1 MSIDREEKTIE
12 EQETMEREAE
22 STALIQITQL
32 PEIMENLRVLRE
44 TWEKRAEEAESLVCT
59 EESVQSLKDMR
70 AQMRK
75 EFEEADTQRKTVKEA
90 YMVRWNE
97 VEATWKEC
105 VADPFK
111 RADAALKG
119 EIGSFEAK
127 LKEDCK
133 RQLTEYYAELCEVSG
148 VDFLSM
154 EKAMEIGNI
163 KINLSDAKARTPRKI
178 MDQLAA
184 VISKV
189 GDGMDQIA
197 RMDEKD
203 RNEIYVEFKRLLN
216 VGAAVAAV
224 QERRRKVQAMEQ
236 EARERAEAQQR
247 MNEARAKAEAA
258 APVMAAAPA
267 VAAPRPQEEPIFDEF
282 SFTVFGCTRT
292 QLIKIR
298 EFLKQEGISYE

>member
-1 MSIDREEKTIE
+1 MN
-12 EQETMEREAE
+12 ETN
-22 STALIQITQL
+22 TALIQITQF
-32 PEIMENLRVLRE
+32 PEIMENLRILRE
-44 TWEKRAEEAESLVCT
+44 GWEKRAEEAGSLVCT
-59 EESVQSLKDMR
+59 EESVQSLKEMR

-75 EFEEADTQRKTVKEA
+75 EFDEADTQRKAVKEA
-90 YMVRWNE
+90 YMAPWAA

-105 VADPFK
+105 VAEPFK

-119 EIGSFEAK
+119 EIAGFETK
-127 LKEDCK
+127 LKEDC
-133 RQLTEYYAELCEVSG
+133 RQQLAEYYTELCEVSG

-154 EKAMEIGNI
+154 DKAMEIGNI

-184 VISKV
+184 VVAQV
-189 GDGMDQIA
+189 GDGMDQIS

-236 EARERAEAQQR
+236 EARERAEAQAR
-247 MNEARAKAEAA
+247 MNEARAKAEAV

-267 VAAPRPQEEPIFDEF
+267 VAAPRPQEEPIFEEF
-282 SFTVFGCTRT
+282 TFTVYGCTRS

>member
-1 MSIDREEKTIE
+1 MN
-12 EQETMEREAE
+12 ETN
-22 STALIQITQL
+22 TALIQITQF
-32 PEIMENLRVLRE
+32 PEIMENLRILRE
-44 TWEKRAEEAESLVCT
+44 GWEKRAEEAGSLVCT
-59 EESVQSLKDMR
+59 EESVQSLKEMR

-75 EFEEADTQRKTVKEA
+75 EFEEADNQRKAVKEA
-90 YMVRWNE
+90 YMAPWAA

-105 VADPFK
+105 VAEPFK
-111 RADAALKG
+111 RADAALKC
-119 EIGSFEAK
+119 EIAGFETK
-127 LKEDCK
+127 LKEDC
-133 RQLTEYYAELCEVSG
+133 RQQLAEYYTELCEVSG

-154 EKAMEIGNI
+154 DKAMEIGNI

-184 VISKV
+184 VVAQV

-236 EARERAEAQQR
+236 EARERAEAQER
-247 MNEARAKAEAA
+247 MNEARAKAEA
-258 APVMAAAPA
+258 VAPA
-267 VAAPRPQEEPIFDEF
+267 VAAARPQAEPIFEEF
-282 SFTVFGCTRT
+282 TFTVYGCTRS

>member
-1 MSIDREEKTIE
+1 MN
-12 EQETMEREAE
+12 ETN
-22 STALIQITQL
+22 TALIQITQF
-32 PEIMENLRVLRE
+32 PEIMENLRILRE
-44 TWEKRAEEAESLVCT
+44 GWEKRAEEAGSLVCT
-59 EESVQSLKDMR
+59 EESVQSLKEMR

-75 EFEEADTQRKTVKEA
+75 EFEEADNQRKAVKEA
-90 YMVRWNE
+90 YMAPWAA

-105 VADPFK
+105 VAEPFK

-119 EIGSFEAK
+119 EIAGFETK
-127 LKEDCK
+127 LKEDC
-133 RQLTEYYAELCEVSG
+133 RQQLAEYYTELCEVSG

-154 EKAMEIGNI
+154 DKAMEIGNI

-184 VISKV
+184 VVAQV

-236 EARERAEAQQR
+236 EARERAEAQER
-247 MNEARAKAEAA
+247 MNEARAKAEA
-258 APVMAAAPA
+258 VAPA
-267 VAAPRPQEEPIFDEF
+267 VAAPRSQEEPIFEEF

>member
-1 MSIDREEKTIE
+1 MN
-12 EQETMEREAE
+12 ETN
-22 STALIQITQL
+22 TALIQITQF
-32 PEIMENLRVLRE
+32 PEIMENLRILRE
-44 TWEKRAEEAESLVCT
+44 GWEKRAEEAGSLVCT
-59 EESVQSLKDMR
+59 EESVQSLKEMR

-75 EFEEADTQRKTVKEA
+75 EFEEADNQRKAVKEA
-90 YMVRWNE
+90 YMEPWAA

-105 VADPFK
+105 VAEPFK

-119 EIGSFEAK
+119 EIAGFETK
-127 LKEDCK
+127 LKEDC
-133 RQLTEYYAELCEVSG
+133 RQQLAEYYTELCEVSG

-154 EKAMEIGNI
+154 DKAMEIGNI

-184 VISKV
+184 VVAQV

-236 EARERAEAQQR
+236 EARERAEAQER
-247 MNEARAKAEAA
+247 MNEARAKAEA
-258 APVMAAAPA
+258 VAPA
-267 VAAPRPQEEPIFDEF
+267 VAAARPQAEPIFEEF
-282 SFTVFGCTRT
+282 TFTVYGCTRS